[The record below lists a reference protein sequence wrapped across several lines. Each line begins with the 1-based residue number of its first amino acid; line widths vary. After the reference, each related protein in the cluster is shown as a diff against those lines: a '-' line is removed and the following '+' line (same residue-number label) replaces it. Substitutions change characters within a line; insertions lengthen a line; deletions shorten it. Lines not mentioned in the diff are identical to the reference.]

1 MWPSGW
7 SFCQLEDVI
16 EEDWSH
22 LRGWEWSVRV
32 SDGVMSVSVSQ
43 LMSGEW
49 RVLCLQSSHC
59 LNVWASYC
67 QHTTVPTLPWFGQ
80 RWFSN
85 NINLETEV
93 LVMRYNKTC
102 CQCQC
107 TYITSLF
114 SLVYF
119 YIILVYIP
127 ASALSDSGVWS
138 HWSPVVSPWAS
149 LTAAWDTWRHRLRIK
164 WGEGGAGS
172 GDGVMDVRRVKKCHV
187 SAQR

>member
-1 MWPSGW
+1 MSLRKTGAIWGAESGQW
-7 SFCQLEDVI
+7 
-16 EEDWSH
+16 
-22 LRGWEWSVRV
+22 GSV
-32 SDGVMSVSVSQ
+32 M
-43 LMSGEW
+43 
-49 RVLCLQSSHC
+49 VLWVW
-59 LNVWASYC
+59 VWASSC
-67 QHTTVPTLPWFGQ
+67 LESGECCVCRALTVSMSERHIVNTQQSPPSLWFGQ

-107 TYITSLF
+107 TYKISLF

-119 YIILVYIP
+119 YTILVYIP
-127 ASALSDSGVWS
+127 ASGLSDSGVWS

-172 GDGVMDVRRVKKCHV
+172 VDGVMDIRRVKKCHV

>member
-1 MWPSGW
+1 MIILSAWGCHWGRLEPSEG
-7 SFCQLEDVI
+7 
-16 EEDWSH
+16 
-22 LRGWEWSVRV
+22 LRVV
-32 SDGVMSVSVSQ
+32 SEGQWWCYECECEPAHV
-43 LMSGEW
+43 W

-114 SLVYF
+114 SFVYF
-119 YIILVYIP
+119 YTILVYIP
-127 ASALSDSGVWS
+127 ASGLSDSGVWS

-172 GDGVMDVRRVKKCHV
+172 VDGVMDIRRVKKCHV